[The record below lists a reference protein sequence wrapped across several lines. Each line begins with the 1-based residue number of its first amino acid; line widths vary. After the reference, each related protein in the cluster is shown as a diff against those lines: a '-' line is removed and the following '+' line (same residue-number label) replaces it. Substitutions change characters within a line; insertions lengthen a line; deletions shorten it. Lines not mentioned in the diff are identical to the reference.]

1 MSLRQHAE
9 DYLALR
15 RALGRK
21 MAADGRDAAR
31 LRVVRLDD
39 AGQPA
44 VTVAA
49 ALEWATE
56 SSDASPGHWGHRLG
70 IVRGF
75 ALPPHAHD
83 GPGDGVPPADLIVE
97 PQRRKRMPSI
107 YSRRRLRPSSTRQAR
122 SPRRCQQPR
131 QALVSLNASTGLWL
145 GEALA
150 LDRGDVSTADA
161 TLGTVN
167 GKNGSQR
174 LVPLHLTIVIGLAA
188 YAARRDS
195 LLPVA
200 AESPAFFITRTDAGP
215 CRAGAQYAFARL
227 LIQAGIGQPR
237 GRRRPRIHDLR
248 HTFAVTTLT
257 RWYQGRHRRPGGD
270 ARPGPLTSATP
281 APSQRTGTSKP
292 PPGSSPW
299 PPPG

>member
-1 MSLRQHAE
+1 VSLRQHAE

-21 MAADGRDAAR
+21 MAADGRMLLDFA
-31 LRVVRLDD
+31 VRLDD

-75 ALPPHAHD
+75 ARHMRTMDPATE
-83 GPGDGVPPADLIVE
+83 VPPADLIVA
-97 PQRRKRMPSI
+97 PQRRKPPYI
-107 YSRRRLRPSSTRQAR
+107 YSPEEISALVHAAGTITAPLSAAGM
-122 SPRRCQQPR
+122 
-131 QALVSLNASTGLWL
+131 QALVSLIAATGLRL

-161 TLGTVN
+161 TLTVN
-167 GKNGSQR
+167 GKNSSQR
-174 LVPLHLTIVIGLAA
+174 LVPLHPTTVTMLAA

-195 LLPVA
+195 LCPSPA
-200 AESPAFFITRTDAGP
+200 SPAFFITRTGRRP
-215 CRAGAQYAFARL
+215 VQGWAQDAFARL
-227 LIQAGIGQPR
+227 LIQAGIGQPP
-237 GRRRPRIHDLR
+237 GRRRPRIHDY
-248 HTFAVTTLT
+248 ADVCVMPT
-257 RWYQGRHRRPGGD
+257 RAGESLVAGLP
-270 ARPGPLTSATP
+270 ARFMSA
-281 APSQRTGTSKP
+281 
-292 PPGSSPW
+292 
-299 PPPG
+299 